1 MRKARVMVIRFHV
14 LRDAAIPLQ
23 ALRGDG
29 WQFQSEPGGVVL
41 GTHPDVANEAAARER
56 LHALGL
62 LTSGAL
68 LIRFDRSRRP

>member
-1 MRKARVMVIRFHV
+1 MRKARVMVIRFHF

-41 GTHPDVANEAAARER
+41 GTHPAVPDEATARSR

-62 LTSGAL
+62 LTSRNL
-68 LIRFDRSRRP
+68 RIHFDHSRRP

>member
-1 MRKARVMVIRFHV
+1 MFTRFDF
-14 LRDAAIPLQ
+14 LGDPAGPLQ

-29 WQFQSEPGGVVL
+29 WQLQDEPGGVVL
-41 GTHPDVANEAAARER
+41 GTHPAVANEAAARER

-62 LTSGAL
+62 LTSRAL